1 MILGLFPELLSEGG
15 IQRISQDTCAVLQEL
30 ADSLGQPCHLFS
42 LNDAQGLHELEV
54 AGRRFVVRG
63 FGRARGSF
71 IRAVLAQLFKTRLLF
86 VAHPNFAPLGLFC
99 KSLNPR
105 LRYVVTA
112 YGLEVWYPMPL
123 LNRLGLRGAHA
134 LTSISDYTAQK
145 MVEAQGVRAEK
156 IAVIPCIIRED
167 LLKANGHRK
176 PAQDLRSASRRM
188 LLTVGRLAAS
198 ERMKGVDEVIQAMP
212 KVIAE
217 MPETVYVI
225 VGDGD
230 DRERLENLAA
240 QHGLKER
247 VIFTG
252 KVSDEELTG
261 FYKQCDVFLMPSRQE
276 GFGIVFLEAMAFEKP
291 VIGGNHGGTPEVIAD
306 NETGFLVQH
315 GDVDALADRIIL
327 LLADDELRRRMG
339 LAGRRRVEER
349 FTFAPFRQTLIS
361 FLTEVQAR

>member
-1 MILGLFPELLSEGG
+1 MILGLFPELLSTGG
-15 IQRISQDTCAVLQEL
+15 IQRISQDTCAVLEEM
-30 ADSLGQPCHLFS
+30 AESLGQPCHIFS
-42 LNDAQGLHELEV
+42 LNDAKGLHEMEV

-63 FGRARGSF
+63 FGKERGQF
-71 IRAVLAQLFKTRLLF
+71 IRAVLSKVFKTRLLY

-105 LRYVVTA
+105 LRYIVTA
-112 YGLEVWYPMPL
+112 YGLEVWSPMPL

-134 LTSISDYTAQK
+134 LTSISDFTARQ
-145 MVEAQGVRAEK
+145 MVEHQGVRADK

-167 LLKANGHRK
+167 LLHANGH
-176 PAQDLRSASRRM
+176 ASRETDAASGPRKM

-198 ERMKGVDEVIQAMP
+198 ERMKGLDETILALP
-212 KVIAE
+212 KVAGAI
-217 MPETVYVI
+217 PETVYVI

-230 DRERLENLAA
+230 DRQRLEELAK
-240 QHGLKER
+240 QHGLADR
-247 VIFTG
+247 VVFTG
-252 KVSDEELTG
+252 AVSDEELIG

-315 GDVDALADRIIL
+315 GDVAALAERIIRL
-327 LLADDELRRRMG
+327 LSDDELRRRMG
-339 LAGRRRVEER
+339 QAGRRRVEDR
-349 FTFAPFRQTLIS
+349 FTFAPFRRRLID
-361 FLTEVQAR
+361 FLTQVQSQ